1 MKNTSLIII
10 ILLLNISFSQ
20 NDNLVNRYGNDIL
33 SESPINPIPIEM
45 TFDEYQD
52 MNRRLNVGLLL
63 AAIPIPG
70 TIHHY
75 AGEKKIAKN
84 IRWVAA
90 GSILAIIG
98 GAMSMKEDGW
108 RKSPYDIYIEN
119 PGTDDE
125 KRYQKIPIGE
135 TGGAIDYKYVELEK
149 KYSGMSF
156 LIPLGIGVLIGDY
169 FYDYIYGIRIIESK
183 RDKVRFKYGKT
194 LDFSFTPTYDLKNK
208 TAGINFTYDF

>member
-1 MKNTSLIII
+1 MKNTTLII
-10 ILLLNISFSQ
+10 ILLLNIGFSQ
-20 NDNLVNRYGNDIL
+20 NDNLTNRYINDIL
-33 SESPINPIPIEM
+33 SETPINPIPKEM

-52 MNRRLNVGLLL
+52 MNRRVNMGLLL

-75 AGEKKIAKN
+75 AGEKKIANN

-98 GAMSMKEDGW
+98 GALSMKEDGW
-108 RKSPYDIYIEN
+108 RESPYEIYIEN

-135 TGGAIDYKYVELEK
+135 TGGAIDYKYIELEK
-149 KYSGMSF
+149 KYSGASF

-169 FYDYIYGIRIIESK
+169 LYDYIYGIRTIESK

-194 LDFSFTPTYDLKNK
+194 LDFSFTPTYDFKNK

>member
-1 MKNTSLIII
+1 MKNTTLIII
-10 ILLLNISFSQ
+10 ILSLNISFSQ
-20 NDNLVNRYGNDIL
+20 NDNLMNRYRNDIL
-33 SESPINPIPIEM
+33 SETPINPIPKEM
-45 TFDEYQD
+45 TFEEYQD

-108 RKSPYDIYIEN
+108 RKSPYEIYIEN

-125 KRYQKIPIGE
+125 KRYQKIPTGE
-135 TGGAIDYKYVELEK
+135 TNGAIKYKYIELEK
-149 KYSGMSF
+149 KYSGASF

-169 FYDYIYGIRIIESK
+169 LYDYIHGIRTIESK

-194 LDFSFTPTYDLKNK
+194 LDFSFIPTYDLKNK

>member
-1 MKNTSLIII
+1 MKNTTLIII
-10 ILLLNISFSQ
+10 ILSLNISFSQ
-20 NDNLVNRYGNDIL
+20 NDNLMNRYRNDIL
-33 SESPINPIPIEM
+33 SETPINPIPKEM
-45 TFDEYQD
+45 TFEEYQD

-108 RKSPYDIYIEN
+108 RKSPYEIYIEN

-125 KRYQKIPIGE
+125 KRYQKIPTGE
-135 TGGAIDYKYVELEK
+135 IDGAIKYKYIELEK
-149 KYSGMSF
+149 KYSGASF

-169 FYDYIYGIRIIESK
+169 LYDYIHGIRTIESK

-194 LDFSFTPTYDLKNK
+194 LDFSFIPTYDLKNK